1 MTIMN
6 AQYAPGTFVRT
17 RGREWLVLPESTSDL
32 LVVRPAGG
40 LDEEVT
46 GIAPAVEVIESATFP
61 LPSPDRPGDHNACR
75 LLRDAA
81 RLSTR
86 AAAGPFRSFGRIAV
100 EPRPYQLVPLMMA
113 MRLDPVRLLI
123 ADDVGIGKTI
133 EALLVAR
140 ELLDRGEVTRMAVLC
155 PPHLAEQWQR
165 EMAEKFHIE
174 ATLVLSSTIQP
185 LERNLPAGVSVF
197 DRHPFVIVSTDF
209 IKAPNRRDDF
219 LRCCPELVIVDEAH
233 TCTVGD
239 RTGRARQYRHE
250 LVKGLSQDATRHL
263 ILVTATPHSGN
274 EHAFLSLLSLL
285 DTQFGA
291 LEPELEA
298 KHLEQHR
305 RRLAQHL
312 VQRRRG
318 DIRSY
323 LETDTKF
330 PDREDAEL
338 TYPLSKEYR
347 SLFDKVLSFA
357 REIVADESG
366 GKRHQRVRWWS
377 ALALLRSLA
386 SSPSAAAATLR
397 NRARTADAVDVDEAD
412 EIGRRAVL
420 DMDDPEAAEPLDF
433 SPGGNT
439 AVDDGS
445 TATDGQRV
453 RKRLNDYARE
463 ADSLCGKGDKKLQ
476 LAIEQAKQFLKD
488 GYSPIIFCRFIETAE
503 YVARELREAL
513 KKVEVASVTGKLP
526 PADREER
533 IEQLAKSGQCVLVCT
548 DCLSEGVNLQEHF
561 NAVMHYDLS
570 WNPTRHEQREGRVDR
585 FGQAN
590 PKVRVLTYWGKDNGV
605 DGVVLDVLLRKHKAI
620 KSQLGISVAIPGSS
634 EEVVEAIFEGLLLRE
649 QSGSDAQGYLPGLE
663 DFFRPQKE
671 DLHAQWDNAVE
682 NEKKSRSRYAQHT
695 LDPAEVAAE
704 LKVIREAIGTGP
716 AVRRFFTDAIRL
728 AKVGLDTDGNGHVEV
743 GLSLDTPRS
752 LRQALGRD
760 DAFTGRFD
768 LPVQPG
774 ELYLARTSPVME
786 GLATW
791 VLDTALDETG
801 YDTPPIA
808 RRCGV
813 IRTDAVNARTTLL
826 LLRNRYHLMLAKQK
840 NRPLLA
846 EEILPLAFAGS
857 VDAPQV
863 LDQEAVASLLTATP
877 IGNLTDSLVRQ
888 QLDQLPPLFKA
899 VRPMLDA
906 SAERRAQELLAA
918 HTRVRSASRVT
929 GQVSVEPVLP
939 VDILGSFIYLPK

>member
-1 MTIMN
+1 MTALN
-6 AQYAPGTFVRT
+6 AQYTPGTFVRA
-17 RGREWLVLPESTSDL
+17 RGREWLVLPESTDEL
-32 LVVRPAGG
+32 LLVRPAGG

-46 GIAPAVEVIESATFP
+46 GIAPAVEAVESATFP
-61 LPSPDRPGDHNACR
+61 LPITARPGDHNACR

-140 ELLDRGEVTRMAVLC
+140 ELLDRGEVTRLAVLC
-155 PPHLAEQWQR
+155 PPHLAEQWHR

-209 IKAPNRRDDF
+209 IKAPNRREDF
-219 LRCCPELVIVDEAH
+219 LRSCPELVIVDEAH

-239 RTGRARQYRHE
+239 RAGRARQYRHE
-250 LVKGLSQDATRHL
+250 LVKGLSQDKTRHL
-263 ILVTATPHSGN
+263 VLVTATPHSGN
-274 EHAFLSLLSLL
+274 EQAFLSLLSLL
-285 DTQFGA
+285 DPQFGA
-291 LEPELEA
+291 LDAEVEA
-298 KHLEQHR
+298 RNLEQHR

-338 TYPLSKEYR
+338 TYSLSKEYR
-347 SLFDKVLSFA
+347 SLFDKVLGFA
-357 REIVADESG
+357 REIVSDESG

-386 SSPSAAAATLR
+386 SSPAAAAATLR
-397 NRARTADAVDVDEAD
+397 NRARTADATNVEEAD

-439 AVDDGS
+439 AIDDDS
-445 TATDGQRV
+445 VATDGQRV

-463 ADSLCGKGDKKLQ
+463 ADALCGKGDHKLQ
-476 LAIEQAKQFLKD
+476 LAIDQVKRFLKD
-488 GYSPIIFCRFIETAE
+488 GHSPIIFCRFIETAD
-503 YVARELREAL
+503 YVARELRDAL
-513 KKVEVASVTGKLP
+513 RKIEVASVTGKLP
-526 PADREER
+526 PAEREDR
-533 IEQLAKSGQCVLVCT
+533 IEQLAKGGQCVLVCT
-548 DCLSEGVNLQEHF
+548 DCLSEGVNLQDHF

-620 KSQLGISVAIPGSS
+620 KSRLGISVAIPGSS

-649 QSGSDAQGYLPGLE
+649 QSGGDAQSFLPGLD

-671 DLHAQWDNAVE
+671 ELHAQWDSAVE
-682 NEKKSRSRYAQHT
+682 TEKKSRSRYAQHT

-704 LKVIREAIGTGP
+704 LSAIREAIGTGP
-716 AVRRFFTDAIRL
+716 AVRRFFTDALRL
-728 AKVGLDTDGNGHVEV
+728 ARVGLTPNGTGRVEV
-743 GLSLDTPRS
+743 GLSLETPRS
-752 LRQALGRD
+752 LRQSLGRD
-760 DAFTGRFD
+760 DAFAGRFD
-768 LPVQPG
+768 LPIQPG
-774 ELYLARTSPVME
+774 EIYLARTSPVVE

-813 IRTDAVNARTTLL
+813 IRTEAVTARTTLL
-826 LLRNRYHLMLAKQK
+826 LLRNRYHLMLSKQK
-840 NRPLLA
+840 NRPLMA
-846 EEILPLAFAGS
+846 EEIIPLAFTGTP
-857 VDAPQV
+857 DAPV
-863 LDQEAVASLLTATP
+863 ILEADAIASLLSASP
-877 IGNLTDSLVRQ
+877 IGSLTDSLVRQ
-888 QLDQLPPLFKA
+888 QLELLPGLFTA

-906 SAERRAQELLAA
+906 TAVRRAQELLAA
-918 HTRVRSASRVT
+918 HTRVRSASRIT
-929 GQVSVEPVLP
+929 GQVTVQPVLP

>member
-1 MTIMN
+1 MTALN
-6 AQYAPGTFVRT
+6 AQYAPGTFVRA
-17 RGREWLVLPESTSDL
+17 RGREWLVLPESSENL
-32 LVVRPAGG
+32 LLVRPAGG

-46 GIAPAVEVIESATFP
+46 GIAPAVEPVESASFP

-133 EALLVAR
+133 EALLIAR
-140 ELLDRGEVTRMAVLC
+140 ELLDRGEITRLAILC

-165 EMAEKFHIE
+165 EMAEKFHVE
-174 ATLVLSSTIQP
+174 ATLVLSSTIQT
-185 LERNLPAGVSVF
+185 LERNLPAGKSVF
-197 DRHPFVIVSTDF
+197 DCHRFVIVSTDF
-209 IKAPNRRDDF
+209 IKTPNRRDDF
-219 LRCCPELVIVDEAH
+219 LRTCPELVIVDEAH
-233 TCTVGD
+233 TCTIGD

-250 LVKGLSQDATRHL
+250 LVKGLSKDETRH
-263 ILVTATPHSGN
+263 IVLVTATPHSGN
-274 EHAFLSLLSLL
+274 EHAFLSLLALL
-285 DTQFGA
+285 DPQFGD
-291 LEPELEA
+291 LDGEA
-298 KHLEQHR
+298 ETRHLEQHR

-347 SLFDKVLSFA
+347 ALFDKVLGFA
-357 REIVADESG
+357 REIVSDKSG

-386 SSPSAAAATLR
+386 SSPAAAAATLR
-397 NRARTADAVDVDEAD
+397 NRARTADASDDSEAD

-439 AVDDGS
+439 AIEGES
-445 TATDGQRV
+445 ATTDGQRV
-453 RKRLNDYARE
+453 RNRLNGYARE
-463 ADSLCGKGDKKLQ
+463 ADALCGEGDKKLQ
-476 LAIEQAKQFLKD
+476 LAIDQVKLFLKS

-503 YVARELREAL
+503 YVARELRDAL
-513 KKVEVASVTGKLP
+513 GKVEVAAVTGNLP
-526 PADREER
+526 PAEREER
-533 IEQLAKSGQCVLVCT
+533 IERLAKNGQCVLVCT
-548 DCLSEGVNLQEHF
+548 DCLSEGVNLQDHF

-585 FGQAN
+585 FGQAS

-620 KSQLGISVAIPGSS
+620 KSRLGISVAIPGSS
-634 EEVVEAIFEGLLLRE
+634 EDVVEAIFEGLLLRE
-649 QSGSDAQGYLPGLE
+649 QSGSDAQGYLPGL
-663 DFFRPQKE
+663 DDYFRPQKE
-671 DLHAQWDNAVE
+671 DLHAQWENAVE
-682 NEKKSRSRYAQHT
+682 TEKKSRSRYAQHT

-704 LKVIREAIGTGP
+704 LKAIREAIGTGP
-716 AVRRFFTDAIRL
+716 VASRFFHDALRL
-728 AKVGLDTDGNGHVEV
+728 ARV
-743 GLSLDTPRS
+743 GLSPDKDGRVQVGISLETTRS

-760 DAFTGRFD
+760 DAFVGRFD
-768 LPVQPG
+768 LPVQQG
-774 ELYLARTSPVME
+774 ELYLARTSPVVE
-786 GLATW
+786 GLASW

-813 IRTDAVNARTTLL
+813 IRTAAVTARTTLL
-826 LLRNRYHLMLAKQK
+826 LLRNRYHLMLSKQT

-846 EEILPLAFAGS
+846 EEVIPLAFTGTP
-857 VDAPQV
+857 DAPAI
-863 LDQEAVASLLTATP
+863 LDNDAVAALLTAAP
-877 IGNLTDSLVRQ
+877 AGNLTDSLVRQ
-888 QLDQLPPLFKA
+888 QLERLHDLLEA
-899 VRPMLDA
+899 VRPLLDA
-906 SAERRAQELLAA
+906 NAGRRAQELLAA
-918 HTRVRSASRVT
+918 HTRVRNASRVT
-929 GQVSVEPVLP
+929 GQVSVQPVLP
-939 VDILGSFIYLPK
+939 VDILGSFIYLPQ